1 MPYFIHIESRIV
13 TVTPPG
19 RAMGTDYVEV
29 PSEVAV
35 RYSLAHGSVL
45 TAEQLADLQS
55 QSGAPWAA
63 PAASS
68 ATPYL
73 SPSTSSHSA
82 VPSARDVARAAEQ
95 IALFVEVL
103 AWVLGAAS
111 VIVGLLLA
119 ARQQEPDNGLFL
131 ETSHPY
137 IGVGVGLA
145 VGGLFQSLF
154 VVMIAK
160 YIRARMMFTRQQ

>member
-19 RAMGTDYVEV
+19 QAMGPGYVEV

-45 TAEQLADLQS
+45 TSEQVAVLDDAR
-55 QSGAPWAA
+55 
-63 PAASS
+63 
-68 ATPYL
+68 PYQ
-73 SPSTSSHSA
+73 SPSTSNDSS
-82 VPSARDVARAAEQ
+82 VPSARGVARAAEQ
-95 IALFVEVL
+95 IALLVEVL

-111 VIVGLLLA
+111 VIVGLALA
-119 ARQQEPDNGLFL
+119 TRQEEIGNGF

>member
-19 RAMGTDYVEV
+19 QAMGPGYVEV

-45 TAEQLADLQS
+45 TSEQVAVLDDAR
-55 QSGAPWAA
+55 
-63 PAASS
+63 
-68 ATPYL
+68 PYQ
-73 SPSTSSHSA
+73 SPSTSNDSS
-82 VPSARDVARAAEQ
+82 VPSARRVARAAEQ
-95 IALFVEVL
+95 IALLVEVL

-111 VIVGLLLA
+111 VMVGLLLA
-119 ARQQEPDNGLFL
+119 ARQQELDNGLFL